1 MKERPIIFNTEM
13 VQAILD
19 GRKTQTRRVITLTDF
34 QEAETNGY
42 DFMFRDKNFCWNKV
56 KADRFL
62 DKFTK
67 WHIGDL
73 LWVRETWLVEAHPLA
88 GARVRY
94 KAGGETKDVTGL
106 GKEVADSYKHRD
118 GWRPSIHMYKW
129 AARIWLKV
137 LDVRVERLQEISI
150 KDIFAEGVDDMV
162 LLPMESTPDLPEFHN
177 CAQGQMRTGFEILW
191 DSINAK
197 RGYSWEIN
205 PYVWVIEFERITN
218 KQDKTEE
225 RNG

>member
-19 GRKTQTRRVITLTDF
+19 GRKTQTRRVIKPSKYSRTQF
-34 QEAETNGY
+34 
-42 DFMFRDKNFCWNKV
+42 
-56 KADRFL
+56 
-62 DKFTK
+62 K
-67 WHIGDL
+67 WYGEHPLGGWWGSDVDPNEYNIPPGHDEGFPCPYGAPGDL
-73 LWVRETWLVEAHPLA
+73 LWVRETWRICDGV
-88 GARVRY
+88 VSY
-94 KAGGETKDVTGL
+94 KADDKYFNYPC
-106 GKEVADSYKHRD
+106 K
-118 GWRPSIHMYKW
+118 PSIHMPKKY
-129 AARIWLKV
+129 ARIWLKV
-137 LDVRVERLQEISI
+137 LDVRVERVQEISI

-218 KQDKTEE
+218 KQDKAEE